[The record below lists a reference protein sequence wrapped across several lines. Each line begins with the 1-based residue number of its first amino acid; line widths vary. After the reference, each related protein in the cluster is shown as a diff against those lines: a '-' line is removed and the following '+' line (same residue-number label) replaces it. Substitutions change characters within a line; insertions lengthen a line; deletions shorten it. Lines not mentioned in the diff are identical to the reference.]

1 MREIGDHEELVAL
14 CGADTLCLWAAQGLA
29 GGSRA
34 WCSADGQAVAVA
46 GPGLSTRDRLAV
58 RGPVGATVVLAREVL
73 AEVGPSYRPL
83 GGRELIGALVAAM
96 PQLVPAATF
105 GWMHCRH
112 PAALPPGPTTA
123 RWLPDAALAEV
134 AALLESSFP
143 ASQAKP
149 GVAGVGRW
157 AGLRDGTGR
166 LVAAGTLAWSAPPVG
181 LLAGVA
187 VHPQAR
193 GRGLGRVICAF
204 LLAEAL
210 HRHEAAALMVEDW
223 NRAAQRIYRDLGMH
237 HRALAAA
244 AVRGTGSR
252 AGRGG

>member
-29 GGSRA
+29 GRSRA
-34 WCSADGQAVAVA
+34 WRSADGRAVAVA

-58 RGPVGATVVLAREVL
+58 RGPAGAAVALAREVL

-83 GGRELIGALVAAM
+83 GGRELIGALVAAI

-105 GWMHCRH
+105 GWMHCRR

-134 AALLESSFP
+134 ATLLESSFP

-157 AGLRDGTGR
+157 AGVRDATGR
-166 LVAAGTLAWSAPPVG
+166 LVATGTLAWSAPAVG
-181 LLAGVA
+181 LLCGVA

-193 GRGLGRVICAF
+193 GRGLGRDLCAF
-204 LLAEAL
+204 LLARAL
-210 HRHEAAALMVEDW
+210 RRHEAAALMVEDW
-223 NRAAQRIYRDLGMH
+223 NHAAQRIYRDLGM
-237 HRALAAA
+237 RYQALAAA
-244 AVRGTGSR
+244 AVRG
-252 AGRGG
+252 AGPWPGR